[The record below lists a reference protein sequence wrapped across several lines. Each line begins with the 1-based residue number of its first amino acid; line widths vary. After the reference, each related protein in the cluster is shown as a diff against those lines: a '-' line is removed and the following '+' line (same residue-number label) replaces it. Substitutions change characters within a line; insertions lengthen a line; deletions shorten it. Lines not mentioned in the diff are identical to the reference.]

1 MKRFALSLSL
11 PVLGALAFAVAC
23 SDATSPDPHAAL
35 RPGIPNPAV
44 QGNLPPPPTRTA
56 IDVSVSTTG
65 GAAPL
70 AATLSAP
77 SCTFAA
83 GAFEGTYFANGR
95 NIESVN
101 AASQIGDLQL
111 AFEGTAWL
119 RIDNAQPSELETS
132 ASANARFQRTD
143 QKFSGRGSLTFA
155 NGCVVVI
162 NDVTAFVANPSCF
175 EAGVP
180 CAAITF
186 TGTMNGQ
193 PAQGT
198 VEAFDREF
206 CFVETEGSPFF
217 FCPEAGS

>member
-11 PVLGALAFAVAC
+11 PVFGAFAFAVAC
-23 SDATSPDPHAAL
+23 SDAVSPDPHAAL
-35 RPGIPNPAV
+35 RPGIPNPAI
-44 QGNLPPPPTRTA
+44 QGNLPPPPTATG
-56 IDVSVSTTG
+56 IDVTVSTDG
-65 GAAPL
+65 AAAPL
-70 AATLSAP
+70 AITPAAV
-77 SCTFAA
+77 CTFAS

-101 AASQIGDLQL
+101 AATLIGDEQL

-119 RIDNAQPSELETS
+119 RIDNAQPSELLTS

-155 NGCVVVI
+155 NGCVVQI
-162 NDVTAFVANPSCF
+162 DQVTSFIANPSCF

-180 CAAITF
+180 CAHITF
-186 TGTMNGQ
+186 TGTMGGL
-193 PAQGT
+193 PAHGT
-198 VEAFDREF
+198 VDAFDREF

-217 FCPEAGS
+217 FCPEPGS